1 MLKVTRKLKVTSLTV
16 SDYIADVP
24 EIKNIKMKLKVDKKD
39 FTIPYNSVVITEY
52 FNLVQTNELCNELSF
67 HENFMK
73 IQLQSLKNINQQYV
87 EIKKHMKVKDQYMLH
102 TYSEH
107 GYYFKQIFDKYKRLG
122 DAFGFR
128 IGK

>member
-16 SDYIADVP
+16 SDYIADVN
-24 EIKNIKMKLKVDKKD
+24 EIKNIKMKKVDEKD
-39 FTIPYNSVVITEY
+39 FIIPYNSVVITEY
-52 FNLVQTNELCNELSF
+52 FNLVQTNELCNELFF

-87 EIKKHMKVKDQYMLH
+87 EIKKHMKVKNQYMLH

-107 GYYFKQIFDKYKRLG
+107 GYYFKQIFDKYQRLG
-122 DAFGFR
+122 DALGFH
-128 IGK
+128 ISK